1 MMNFLRYLWSNALWW
16 GIPLVLMVLGLVA
29 IALFT
34 GGGDTMPNIY
44 QQP

>member
-1 MMNFLRYLWSNALWW
+1 MKILRCLWSNALWW
-16 GIPLVLMVLGLVA
+16 GIPLLMMVLGLVA

-34 GGGDTMPNIY
+34 GGGDNMPNIY

>member
-1 MMNFLRYLWSNALWW
+1 MKILRYFWTNALWW
-16 GIPLVLMVLGLVA
+16 GIPLLMMVLGLVA

-34 GGGDTMPNIY
+34 GGGETMPNIY